1 MRLILLLLFWFTLLP
16 AHLDAQSEVD
26 RLNPEEYF
34 DFWIGEWDVSW
45 DEGDGTRGRGTNT
58 IQKILDGTVIKENFE
73 ITKGQNSGFRGVSI
87 SVYQPRF
94 DRWKQAWA
102 DNNGGYYDFTGKID
116 GNKRIFQTD
125 IAELEDGRE
134 FIQRMVFYDI
144 TEESLIWD
152 WESSEDGGE
161 TWNLNWRIFYERR

>member
-1 MRLILLLLFWFTLLP
+1 MRLILLLFLGLTLLP
-16 AHLDAQSEVD
+16 AHLEAQSEVD
-26 RLNPEEYF
+26 RLNPQEYF

-58 IQKILDGTVIKENFE
+58 IQKVLDGTVIKENFE
-73 ITKGQNSGFRGVSI
+73 ITEGQNSGFKGTSI

-94 DRWKQAWA
+94 SRWKQAWA

-125 IAELEDGRE
+125 VIELEDGRQ
-134 FIQRMVFYDI
+134 FTQRMVFYDI
-144 TEESLIWD
+144 TEESLTWD

-161 TWNLNWRIFYERR
+161 TWNLNWMIFYERR